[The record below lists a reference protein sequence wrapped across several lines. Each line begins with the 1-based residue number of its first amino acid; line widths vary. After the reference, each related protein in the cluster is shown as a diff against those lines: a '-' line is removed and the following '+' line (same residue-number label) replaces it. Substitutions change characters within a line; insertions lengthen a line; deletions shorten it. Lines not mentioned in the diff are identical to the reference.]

1 MTSRELP
8 KAYEP
13 KAVEERWYAYWLE
26 KKYFHADE
34 NAGGAPFSIVIP
46 PPNVTGSLHIGHA
59 LNSTLQDILVR
70 WMRMSGRNTLWVPG
84 TDHAG
89 IATQNVVERQLA
101 KHGVDRHMMGREAFV
116 KEVWKW
122 KQEYGNKIISQL
134 KRMGASCDWDR
145 ERFTMDEGLSR
156 AVREVFVSLYEEG
169 LIYRGERLIN
179 WCPRCHTALSDIEV
193 EHEDE
198 KGKLYHIAYPLSHDH
213 NIRLTVATTRP
224 ETMLGDTAVA
234 VHPLDPRYKDL
245 IGKTVDLPLTSRKIP
260 IIGDSILVDLEFG
273 TGAVKVTPAH
283 DFNDYEAGL
292 RQKPGLARIK
302 MLDDKAQILPD
313 IPDVLPAVLKQVVG
327 KPAKKA
333 RGVIVE
339 LLSEQGKLIKTDDH
353 THSIGKCY
361 RCKSVVE
368 PYLSPQ
374 WFVKTG
380 PLAEPAIKAVEDGS
394 VRIVPKGWENTYFEW
409 MRNIKDWCISRQIWW
424 GHQIPAWY
432 CLDCNKDEVL
442 EVPIGAVGAVGEG
455 GALPSSTQEV
465 KLVIGIDAKPIVQKE
480 RPQKCPQ
487 CGSSKIVQEPDVL
500 DTWFSSALWPF
511 STLGWPDKTKELS
524 VYYPTSVLITSFDI
538 IFFWVARMIMM
549 GLHFRKE
556 VPFRDVYIH
565 ALVRDAEGQK
575 MSKSK
580 GNVIDPLVMIDQ
592 YGTDA
597 FRFTLTA
604 FAAQGRDIKLAPE
617 RIEGYRNFAN
627 KIWNASRF
635 VMMNLEEDFTPNA
648 ELLTPDSSLADRW
661 ILSRLNSVS
670 TEAQSALAEYR
681 FNDVASA
688 LYHFIWHEYCD
699 WYLELSKPALYE
711 EKGSTQ
717 RKATQTML
725 AHVLETALRLLHPLM
740 PFITEEIWQTLPV
753 GVRNA
758 ECGMRNK
765 TPGTACESIMIS
777 PYPVADEKMIN
788 PGIERDMQMVM
799 DLIMA
804 IRNIRGEMNIA
815 PSMQISV
822 IVKVENKELGEHL
835 EKSAGYVKTL
845 GRLGELRIGVAEAK
859 PKAVATGVIKGAEVY
874 VPLEGILDLAQ
885 ERDRLQKEIAKV
897 AKDIEVFSKKLSNK
911 NFVDKAPKEV
921 VEKDTAKLEEF
932 KGKREKLEQSLKAL
946 G

>member
-1 MTSRELP
+1 MSAKELS

-13 KAVEERWYAYWLE
+13 KSVEERWYAFWLE

-34 NAGGAPFSIVIP
+34 NAGGTPFSIVIP

-101 KHGVDRHMMGREAFV
+101 KNDVDRHMMGRDAFV

-122 KQEYGNKIISQL
+122 KQEYGDRIISQL
-134 KRMGASCDWDR
+134 KRIGASCDWDR

-156 AVREVFVSLYEEG
+156 AVREVFVTLYEEG

-245 IGKTVDLPLTSRKIP
+245 IGKTVDLPLTNRKIP

-292 RQKPGLARIK
+292 RQKPELARIK
-302 MLDDKAQILPD
+302 MLDDKAQILSD
-313 IPDVLPAVLKQVVG
+313 IPDVLPAVLKQVAG

-333 RGVIVE
+333 RGILVE
-339 LLSEQGKLIKTDDH
+339 LLSEQGKLIKTDEH
-353 THSIGKCY
+353 AHSIGKCY

-432 CLDCNKDEVL
+432 CLECNRDEVL

-455 GALPSSTQEV
+455 GALPSSTEEV

-480 RPQKCPQ
+480 RPQKCSQ
-487 CGSSKIVQEPDVL
+487 CGSTKIVQEPDVL

-511 STLGWPDKTKELS
+511 STLGWPDTTKELS

-635 VMMNLEEDFTPNA
+635 VMMNLEEAFTPNS
-648 ELLTPDSSLADRW
+648 EPITPNSSLADRW

-670 TEAQSALAEYR
+670 KEVQSALADYR
-681 FNDVASA
+681 FNDVAST

-711 EKGSTQ
+711 EKGSAA
-717 RKATQTML
+717 RKATQTVL
-725 AHVLETALRLLHPLM
+725 AHVLETALRLLHPIM
-740 PFITEEIWQTLPV
+740 PFITEEIWQTLPETV
-753 GVRNA
+753 RSSECGVRSEKRHN
-758 ECGMRNK
+758 R
-765 TPGTACESIMIS
+765 CESIMIAA
-777 PYPVADEKMIN
+777 YPVADDKMIN
-788 PGIERDMQMVM
+788 AGIEQDMQMVM
-799 DLIMA
+799 DLILA

-835 EKSAGYVKTL
+835 EKSAGYAKTL
-845 GRLGELRIGVAEAK
+845 ARIRELRIGVAEAK
-859 PKAVATGVIKGAEVY
+859 PKNTATAVIKGAEVY
-874 VPLEGILDLAQ
+874 VPLEGIIDLTQ
-885 ERDRLQKEIAKV
+885 ERDRLMKEIAKIT
-897 AKDIEVFSKKLSNK
+897 KDIDVFSKKLSNK

-932 KGKREKLEQSLKAL
+932 KVKRQKLEQSLKVL

>member
-1 MTSRELP
+1 MSGKELP
-8 KAYEP
+8 KAYDP
-13 KAVEERWYAYWLE
+13 KSVEEKWYGFWTE
-26 KKYFHADE
+26 KKYFCADE
-34 NAGGAPFSIVIP
+34 HAEEKPFSIVIP
-46 PPNVTGSLHIGHA
+46 PPNVTGALHIGHA
-59 LNSTLQDILVR
+59 LNATLQDILMR

-101 KHGVDRHMMGREAFV
+101 KNDVDRHMMGRDVFV
-116 KEVWKW
+116 QEVWKW
-122 KQEYGNKIISQL
+122 KQEYGDRIINQL
-134 KRMGASCDWDR
+134 KCMGASCDWDR
-145 ERFTMDEGLSR
+145 ERFTMDPGLSK
-156 AVREVFVSLYEEG
+156 AVLEVFVTLYEEG

-245 IGKTVDLPLTSRKIP
+245 IGKMVDLPLTSRKIP

-283 DFNDYEAGL
+283 DFNDYEAGQ
-292 RQKPGLARIK
+292 RQKPELLRIK
-302 MLDDKAQILPD
+302 ILNEGAEIRGD
-313 IPDVLPAVLKQVVG
+313 IPDVQPDVLKLIAG
-327 KPAKKA
+327 KPVKKV
-333 RGVIVE
+333 RGMVVE
-339 LLSEQGKLIKTDDH
+339 LLQERGFMVKTDDH
-353 THSIGKCY
+353 AHSVGKCY

-380 PLAEPAIKAVEDGS
+380 PLAGPAIKVVEDGR
-394 VRIVPKGWENTYFEW
+394 VRFVPKGWENTYFEW

-432 CLDCNKDEVL
+432 CGKCDNSVQISK
-442 EVPIGAVGAVGEG
+442 IGVGAVGEG
-455 GALPSSTQEV
+455 GSMPAPTEEV
-465 KLVIGIDAKPIVQKE
+465 VTIGVDAVAIVQKE
-480 RPQKCPQ
+480 APTQCPR
-487 CGSSKIVQEPDVL
+487 CGSHELIRDPDVL

-511 STLGWPDKTKELS
+511 STLGWPDKTKE
-524 VYYPTSVLITSFDI
+524 VETYYPTSVLITSFDI

-549 GLHFRKE
+549 GMHFMKE

-635 VMMNLEEDFTPNA
+635 VFMNLDDDFSPNS
-648 ELLTPDSSLADRW
+648 ELLTPNSSLADRW
-661 ILSRLNSVS
+661 ILSRLNSV
-670 TEAQSALAEYR
+670 TKDVQAALVDYR
-681 FNDVASA
+681 FNDVASS

-699 WYLELSKPALYE
+699 WYLEFSKPVLYE
-711 EKGSTQ
+711 EKGSASRQ
-717 RKATQTML
+717 ATQTVL
-725 AHVLETALRLLHPLM
+725 AHVLETALRLLHPIM

-753 GVRNA
+753 GFRVQGSGSGVQKGKGIA
-758 ECGMRNK
+758 
-765 TPGTACESIMIS
+765 ESIMVAA
-777 PYPVADEKMIN
+777 YPIADEKLIN
-788 PGIERDMQMVM
+788 AEIERDMQMVM
-799 DLIMA
+799 DLILA

-822 IVKVENKELGEHL
+822 IVKVETKAFGEHL
-835 EKSAGYVKTL
+835 EKSAGYAKTL
-845 GRLGELRIGVAEAK
+845 ARIKDLRIGVSEAK
-859 PKAVATGVIKGAEVY
+859 PKSVATAVIAGAEVY
-874 VPLEGILDLAQ
+874 VPLEGILDLTQ
-885 ERDRLQKEIAKV
+885 EGDRLQKELAKIS
-897 AKDIEVFSKKLSNK
+897 KDIEVFSKKLSNK

-932 KGKREKLEQSLKAL
+932 KVKREKLEQSLKML

>member
-1 MTSRELP
+1 MSSRELP
-8 KAYEP
+8 KTYEP
-13 KAVEERWYAYWLE
+13 KSVEEKWYAFWLS
-26 KKYFHADE
+26 KNYFHADE
-34 NAGGAPFSIVIP
+34 NAGGPAFSIVIP

-101 KHGVDRHMMGREAFV
+101 KDHIDRHALGREKFIE
-116 KEVWKW
+116 KVWEW
-122 KQEYGNKIISQL
+122 KKEYGGRIINQL
-134 KRMGASCDWDR
+134 KRMGASCDWQR

-156 AVREVFVSLYEEG
+156 AVREVFVTLYEEG

-245 IGKTVDLPLTSRKIP
+245 IGKTVDLPLTKRKIP
-260 IIGDSILVDLEFG
+260 IVGDSILVDLEFG

-292 RQKPGLARIK
+292 RQKPELPRIK
-302 MLDDKAQILPD
+302 MLDDKAEILSD
-313 IPDVLPAVLKQVVG
+313 IPDVLPEVQKQIAG

-333 RGVIVE
+333 RGMVVE
-339 LLSEQGKLIKTDDH
+339 LLQARGLLVKTDDH
-353 THSIGKCY
+353 AHSIGKCY
-361 RCKSVVE
+361 RCRSVVE

-380 PLAEPAIKAVEDGS
+380 PLAGPAIKAVEDGS

-424 GHQIPAWY
+424 GHRIPAWY
-432 CLDCNKDEVL
+432 CDECGTITVSRIAAAACGKCGNKQ
-442 EVPIGAVGAVGEG
+442 IR
-455 GALPSSTQEV
+455 QET
-465 KLVIGIDAKPIVQKE
+465 
-480 RPQKCPQ
+480 
-487 CGSSKIVQEPDVL
+487 DVL

-511 STLGWPDKTKELS
+511 STLGWPDETKELS
-524 VYYPTSVLITSFDI
+524 IYYPTSVLITSFDI

-556 VPFRDVYIH
+556 VPFKDVYIH

-580 GNVIDPLVMIDQ
+580 GNVIDPIVMIDQ

-597 FRFTLTA
+597 FRFTLAA
-604 FAAQGRDIKLAPE
+604 FAAQGRDIKMSAE

-627 KIWNASRF
+627 KTWNASRF
-635 VMMNLEEDFTPNA
+635 VMMNLEENFAPNA
-648 ELLTPDSSLADRW
+648 DLVTDVTSLADKW
-661 ILSRLNSVS
+661 ILSRLNSVNK
-670 TEAQSALAEYR
+670 EVQAALTEYR
-681 FNDVASA
+681 FNDAASV

-699 WYLELSKPALYE
+699 WYLELSKPALNE
-711 EKGSTQ
+711 EKGSAS
-717 RKATQTML
+717 RKAAQTVL
-725 AHVLETALRLLHPLM
+725 AHVLETALRLLHPIM
-740 PFITEEIWQTLPV
+740 PFITEEIWQNLPE
-753 GVRNA
+753 GVRSQ
-758 ECGMRNK
+758 ESGVRS
-765 TPGTACESIMIS
+765 ESIMVAS
-777 PYPVADEKMIN
+777 YPMTDETLIN
-788 PGIERDMQMVM
+788 PAIERDMQLVM
-799 DLIMA
+799 DLILA

-815 PSMQISV
+815 PSMQIKA
-822 IVKVENKELGEHL
+822 IAKVETKEIGEHL
-835 EKSAGYVKTL
+835 EKTSSYVRTL
-845 GRLGELRIGVAEAK
+845 ARLGELRIGVAETK
-859 PKAVATGVIKGAEVY
+859 PRAAATAVIKGAEVY
-874 VPLEGILDLAQ
+874 VPLEGILDLTQ
-885 ERDRLQKEIAKV
+885 ERDRLQKEIAKIS
-897 AKDIEVFSKKLSNK
+897 KDIDVFSRKLSNK
-911 NFVDKAPKEV
+911 DFVDKAPKAV
-921 VEKDTAKLEEF
+921 VEKDTAKLEDF
-932 KGKREKLEQSLKAL
+932 KAKREKLEQSLKML

>member
-1 MTSRELP
+1 MSTRELP

-13 KAVEERWYAYWLE
+13 KSVEERWYAFWLE

-34 NAGGAPFSIVIP
+34 NDQGESFSIVIP

-101 KHGVDRHMMGREAFV
+101 KEQVDRHALGREGFV
-116 KEVWKW
+116 EKVWEW
-122 KQEYGNKIISQL
+122 KKEYGGRIINQL
-134 KRMGASCDWDR
+134 KRMGASCDWER

-156 AVREVFVSLYEEG
+156 AVREVFVTLYEEG

-198 KGKLYHIAYPLSHDH
+198 KGKLYHLAYPLSHDST
-213 NIRLTVATTRP
+213 IRLTVATTRP

-245 IGKTVDLPLTSRKIP
+245 IGKTVDLPLTNRKIP

-283 DFNDYEAGL
+283 DFNDYDAGQ
-292 RQKPGLARIK
+292 RQKPELARIK
-302 MLDDKAQILPD
+302 MLDDKAQILSD
-313 IPDVLPAVLKQVVG
+313 IPDVLPDVQKLVSG

-333 RGVIVE
+333 RGIVVE
-339 LLSEQGKLIKTDDH
+339 LLSEQGKLVKTDDH
-353 THSIGKCY
+353 AHSIGKCY
-361 RCKSVVE
+361 RCRSVVE

-374 WFVKTG
+374 WFVRTG
-380 PLAEPAIKAVEDGS
+380 PLAEPAIKVVEDGR
-394 VRIVPKGWENTYFEW
+394 VQFYPKGWENTYFEW

-424 GHQIPAWY
+424 GHRIPAWF
-432 CLDCNKDEVL
+432 CDDCGHISVSRTDLASCGKCT
-442 EVPIGAVGAVGEG
+442 
-455 GALPSSTQEV
+455 STNIRQET
-465 KLVIGIDAKPIVQKE
+465 
-480 RPQKCPQ
+480 
-487 CGSSKIVQEPDVL
+487 DVL

-511 STLGWPDKTKELS
+511 STLGWPDQTKELS
-524 VYYPTSVLITSFDI
+524 TYYPTSVLITSFDI

-549 GLHFRKE
+549 GLHFKRE
-556 VPFRDVYIH
+556 VPFRHVYIH

-580 GNVIDPLVMIDQ
+580 GNVIDPLVMIEQ

-635 VMMNLEEDFTPNA
+635 VMMNLEEGFAPNS
-648 ELLTPDSSLADRW
+648 ELLTPDASLADRW
-661 ILSRLNSVS
+661 ILSRLNSVVKDVD
-670 TEAQSALAEYR
+670 AALADYR
-681 FNDVASA
+681 FNDVAST

-699 WYLELSKPALYE
+699 WYLELSKPALM
-711 EKGSTQ
+711 GDLGAAP
-717 RKATQTML
+717 RKADPDGSGPRARNSAPAAASDHAVYHGRDL
-725 AHVLETALRLLHPLM
+725 AEPSGG
-740 PFITEEIWQTLPV
+740 I
-753 GVRNA
+753 A
-758 ECGMRNK
+758 ECGFR
-765 TPGTACESIMIS
+765 
-777 PYPVADEKMIN
+777 
-788 PGIERDMQMVM
+788 
-799 DLIMA
+799 
-804 IRNIRGEMNIA
+804 IA
-815 PSMQISV
+815 
-822 IVKVENKELGEHL
+822 E
-835 EKSAGYVKTL
+835 
-845 GRLGELRIGVAEAK
+845 
-859 PKAVATGVIKGAEVY
+859 
-874 VPLEGILDLAQ
+874 
-885 ERDRLQKEIAKV
+885 
-897 AKDIEVFSKKLSNK
+897 
-911 NFVDKAPKEV
+911 
-921 VEKDTAKLEEF
+921 
-932 KGKREKLEQSLKAL
+932 
-946 G
+946 

>member
-1 MTSRELP
+1 MSGKELP
-8 KAYEP
+8 KAYDP
-13 KAVEERWYAYWLE
+13 RSVEEKWYGFWME
-26 KKYFHADE
+26 KKYFHADA
-34 NAGGAPFSIVIP
+34 NARSASFSIVIP
-46 PPNVTGSLHIGHA
+46 PPNVTGSLHVGHA
-59 LNSTLQDILVR
+59 LNATLQDILVR

-89 IATQNVVERQLA
+89 IATQNVVERHLA
-101 KHGVDRHMMGREAFV
+101 KEHIDRHQLGRELFV
-116 KEVWKW
+116 EKVWEW
-122 KQEYGNKIISQL
+122 KQEYGGRIINQL

-145 ERFTMDEGLSR
+145 ERFTMDPGLSK
-156 AVREVFVSLYEEG
+156 AVIEVFVTLHEEG

-198 KGKLYHIAYPLSHDH
+198 KGKLYHIAYPLTHDH
-213 NIRLTVATTRP
+213 AIRLTVATTRP

-245 IGKTVDLPLTSRKIP
+245 IGRTVDLPLTGRKIP

-283 DFNDYEAGL
+283 DFNDYEAGQ
-292 RQKPGLARIK
+292 RQKPELPRIK
-302 MLDDKAQILPD
+302 ILNERAEMRGD
-313 IPDVLPAVLKQVVG
+313 IPDVQTDVLKLIAG

-333 RGVIVE
+333 RGKVVE
-339 LLSEQGKLIKTDDH
+339 LLQERGLMVKTDDH
-353 THSIGKCY
+353 AHSVGKCY
-361 RCKSVVE
+361 RCKSIVE

-380 PLAEPAIKAVEDGS
+380 PLAQPAIKVVEDGQ
-394 VRIVPKGWENTYFEW
+394 VQFVPKGWENTYFEW

-432 CLDCNKDEVL
+432 CRKCDAAVHISK
-442 EVPIGAVGAVGEG
+442 IGAGAAGED
-455 GALPSSTQEV
+455 AHMTATPEEV
-465 KLVIGIDAKPIVQKE
+465 VTIGVDAAAIVRKE
-480 RPQKCPQ
+480 APQKCPR
-487 CGSSKIVQEPDVL
+487 CGSHELLRDPDVL

-511 STLGWPDKTKELS
+511 STLGWPDKTKE
-524 VYYPTSVLITSFDI
+524 VETYYPTSVLITSFDI

-549 GLHFRKE
+549 GLHFKRE
-556 VPFRDVYIH
+556 VPFRQVYIH

-635 VMMNLEEDFTPNA
+635 VFMNLEEGFTPHPS
-648 ELLTPDSSLADRW
+648 LVTSTSSLADRW
-661 ILSRLNSVS
+661 VLSRVNTIAKEVQ
-670 TEAQSALAEYR
+670 AALVDYR
-681 FNDVASA
+681 FNDVASS

-699 WYLELSKPALYE
+699 WYLELSKPALFE
-711 EKGSTQ
+711 EKGSVSRQ
-717 RKATQTML
+717 ATQTVL
-725 AHVLETALRLLHPLM
+725 VHVLETALRLLHPIM
-740 PFITEEIWQTLPV
+740 PFITEEIWQALPDMIRSQ
-753 GVRNA
+753 G
-758 ECGMRNK
+758 
-765 TPGTACESIMIS
+765 PGAGGQENGGKAESITVS
-777 PYPVADEKMIN
+777 PYPAADEKLIN
-788 PGIERDMQMVM
+788 AEVERDMQMIM

-815 PSMQISV
+815 PSMQITV
-822 IVKVENKELGEHL
+822 IVRVESKELGEHL
-835 EKSAGYVKTL
+835 EKSAGYAKTL
-845 GRLGELRIGVAEAK
+845 ARIKELRIGVSEAK
-859 PKAVATGVIKGAEVY
+859 PASVATAVIAGAEVY
-874 VPLEGILDLAQ
+874 VPLEGLLDLSQ
-885 ERDRLQKEIAKV
+885 ERDRLQKEIAKIS
-897 AKDIEVFSKKLSNK
+897 KDIEVFSKKLSNK

-932 KGKREKLEQSLKAL
+932 RVKRDKLEQSLRML

>member
-1 MTSRELP
+1 MSGKELP
-8 KAYEP
+8 KAYDP
-13 KAVEERWYAYWLE
+13 KSVEEKWYAFWTE

-34 NAGGAPFSIVIP
+34 NARSVPFSIVIP

-59 LNSTLQDILVR
+59 LNATLQDILVR

-101 KHGVDRHMMGREAFV
+101 KEHIDRHQLGREQFV
-116 KEVWKW
+116 SKVWDW
-122 KQEYGNKIISQL
+122 KREYGGRIINQL

-145 ERFTMDEGLSR
+145 ERFTMDPGLSK
-156 AVREVFVSLYEEG
+156 AVIEVFVTLHDEG

-245 IGKTVDLPLTSRKIP
+245 IGKTIDLPLTGRKIP

-283 DFNDYEAGL
+283 DFNDYEAGQ
-292 RQKPGLARIK
+292 RQKPELPRIK
-302 MLDDKAQILPD
+302 ILNDRAEIRGD
-313 IPDVLPAVLKQVVG
+313 IPSVLPDVLKLIAG

-333 RGVIVE
+333 RGMVVE
-339 LLSEQGKLIKTDDH
+339 LLQERGFMVKTDDH
-353 THSIGKCY
+353 AHSVGKCY
-361 RCKSVVE
+361 RCKSIVE

-380 PLAEPAIKAVEDGS
+380 PLAGPAIKAVEDGT
-394 VRIVPKGWENTYFEW
+394 VQFVPKGWENTYFEW

-432 CLDCNKDEVL
+432 CRKCDKSVL
-442 EVPIGAVGAVGEG
+442 ISKIGAGAVDDG
-455 GALPSSTQEV
+455 GSMPIPTEEV
-465 KLVIGIDAKPIVQKE
+465 VTISVDAAAIVQREAPK
-480 RPQKCPQ
+480 QCPR
-487 CGSSKIVQEPDVL
+487 CGSHDLIRDPDVL

-511 STLGWPDKTKELS
+511 STLGWPDKTKE
-524 VYYPTSVLITSFDI
+524 VETYYPTSVLVTSFDI

-549 GLHFRKE
+549 GLHFKRE
-556 VPFRDVYIH
+556 VPFRQVYIH

-635 VMMNLEEDFTPNA
+635 VFMNLEEDFTPNA
-648 ELLTPDSSLADRW
+648 GLVTPNTSLADRW
-661 ILSRLNSVS
+661 ILSRLNAAAKDVQ
-670 TEAQSALAEYR
+670 AALIDFRY
-681 FNDVASA
+681 NDIASS
-688 LYHFIWHEYCD
+688 LYYFIWHEYCD
-699 WYLELSKPALYE
+699 WYLELSKPVLYE
-711 EKGSTQ
+711 EKGSASRQ
-717 RKATQTML
+717 ATLTVL
-725 AHVLETALRLLHPLM
+725 AHVLETALRLLHPIM
-740 PFITEEIWQTLPV
+740 PFITEEIWQTLPEAV
-753 GVRNA
+753 RSSEFGVQSKNQK
-758 ECGMRNK
+758 NK
-765 TPGTACESIMIS
+765 IESIMVAD
-777 PYPVADEKMIN
+777 YPVADEKLIN
-788 PGIERDMQMVM
+788 AEIERDMQMVM
-799 DLIMA
+799 ELILA

-822 IVKVENKELGEHL
+822 IVKVETGELGEHL
-835 EKSAGYVKTL
+835 EKSAGYAKTL
-845 GRLGELRIGVAEAK
+845 ARIKELRIGVSEAK
-859 PKAVATGVIKGAEVY
+859 PGSVATAVIAGAEVY
-874 VPLEGILDLAQ
+874 VPLEGILDLTQ
-885 ERDRLQKEIAKV
+885 ERDRLQKEIAKFS
-897 AKDIEVFSKKLSNK
+897 KDIEVFAKKLSNR

-932 KGKREKLEQSLKAL
+932 RVKREKLEQSLKML

>member
-1 MTSRELP
+1 MSTRELP
-8 KAYEP
+8 KAYDP
-13 KAVEERWYAYWLE
+13 KSVEEKWYAFWLE
-26 KKYFHADE
+26 KGYFHADE
-34 NAGGAPFSIVIP
+34 NSRSAPFSIVIP

-59 LNSTLQDILVR
+59 LNSTMQDILVR

-101 KHGVDRHMMGREAFV
+101 KENIDRHKLGREKFIE
-116 KEVWKW
+116 KVWEWRK
-122 KQEYGNKIISQL
+122 EYGGRIISQL
-134 KRMGASCDWDR
+134 KRMGASCDWRR

-156 AVREVFVSLYEEG
+156 AVREVFVTLYDEK

-198 KGKLYHIAYPLSHDH
+198 KGKLYHLAYPLSHDH

-245 IGKTVDLPLTSRKIP
+245 IGKTVDLPLTNRKIP

-283 DFNDYEAGL
+283 DFNDYEAGQ
-292 RQKPGLARIK
+292 RQKPELPRIK
-302 MLDDKAQILPD
+302 MLDDKAEVLAE
-313 IPDVLPAVLKQVVG
+313 IPDVLPEVLKQVAG

-333 RGVIVE
+333 RGMVVE
-339 LLSEQGKLIKTDDH
+339 LLSERGLLIKTEDH
-353 THSIGKCY
+353 AHSIGKCY

-380 PLAEPAIKAVEDGS
+380 PLAEPAIKAVENGT
-394 VRIVPKGWENTYFEW
+394 IQFFPKGWENTYFDW

-424 GHQIPAWY
+424 GHRIPAWY
-432 CLDCNKDEVL
+432 CDDC
-442 EVPIGAVGAVGEG
+442 GEISVSRTDMQACG
-455 GALPSSTQEV
+455 KCKSRNIRQET
-465 KLVIGIDAKPIVQKE
+465 
-480 RPQKCPQ
+480 
-487 CGSSKIVQEPDVL
+487 DVL

-511 STLGWPDKTKELS
+511 STLGWPDKTKELQA
-524 VYYPTSVLITSFDI
+524 YYPTSVLITSFDI

-549 GLHFRKE
+549 GLYFMKD
-556 VPFRDVYIH
+556 VPFRHVYIH

-592 YGTDA
+592 FGTDA
-597 FRFTLTA
+597 FRFTLAA
-604 FAAQGRDIKLAPE
+604 FAAQGRDIKMSTE

-635 VMMNLEEDFTPNA
+635 VMMNLEEGF
-648 ELLTPDSSLADRW
+648 TPDSSLLTSHSSLSDRW
-661 ILSRLNSVS
+661 ILSRLNSVIK
-670 TEAQSALAEYR
+670 EVQAALTEYR
-681 FNDVASA
+681 FNDVASV
-688 LYHFIWHEYCD
+688 LYQFIWHEYCD
-699 WYLELSKPALYE
+699 WYLELSKPALGQD
-711 EKGSTQ
+711 KGSAT
-717 RKATQTML
+717 RRATQTVL
-725 AHVLETALRLLHPLM
+725 AHALETTLRLLHPIM
-740 PFITEEIWQTLPV
+740 PFITEEIWQLIPE
-753 GVRNA
+753 GVRSQASGEKAESIIVAQYPMTDEQLINA
-758 ECGMRNK
+758 E
-765 TPGTACESIMIS
+765 
-777 PYPVADEKMIN
+777 
-788 PGIERDMQMVM
+788 IEQDMQMVM
-799 DLIMA
+799 DTILA

-815 PSMQISV
+815 PSMQIHA
-822 IVKVENKELGEHL
+822 IVKVESSEMGGHL
-835 EKSAGYVKTL
+835 EKNAGYVKTL
-845 GRLGELRIGVAEAK
+845 ARVKELRIGASESK
-859 PKAVATGVIKGAEVY
+859 PKAAATGVIKGAEIY
-874 VPLEGILDLAQ
+874 VPLEGIIDLTQ
-885 ERDRLQKEIAKV
+885 ERDRLQKEIAKIS
-897 AKDIEVFSKKLSNK
+897 KDIDTFSKKLSNK

-932 KGKREKLEQSLKAL
+932 KAKRDKLEQSLKML

>member
-1 MTSRELP
+1 MTTKELP
-8 KAYEP
+8 KAYDP
-13 KAVEERWYAYWLE
+13 GSVEEKWYAFWLQ
-26 KKYFHADE
+26 KGYFHADE
-34 NAGGAPFSIVIP
+34 TAGGKAFSIVIP

-59 LNSTLQDILVR
+59 LNSTMQDILVR

-101 KHGVDRHMMGREAFV
+101 KEQVDRHALGREQFV
-116 KEVWKW
+116 EKVWEW
-122 KQEYGNKIISQL
+122 KKEYGGRIINQL

-156 AVREVFVSLYEEG
+156 AVREVFVTLYDEG

-198 KGKLYHIAYPLSHDH
+198 KGKLYHLSYPLSHDH

-245 IGKTVDLPLTSRKIP
+245 IGKTIDLPLTTRRIP

-292 RQKPGLARIK
+292 RHVPNLERIK
-302 MLDDKAQILPD
+302 MLDDKAEILPD
-313 IPDVLPAVLKQVVG
+313 IPDVLPEVLKQVAG
-327 KPAKKA
+327 KPARKA
-333 RGVIVE
+333 RGMVVE
-339 LLSEQGKLIKTDDH
+339 LLKERGNLVKTDDH
-353 THSIGKCY
+353 AHSIGKCY

-374 WFVKTG
+374 WFVKTA
-380 PLAEPAIKAVEDGS
+380 PLAEPAIAVVEQKK
-394 VRIVPKGWENTYFEW
+394 VEFVPKGWENTYFDW

-424 GHQIPAWY
+424 GHRIPAWY
-432 CLDCNKDEVL
+432 CDAC
-442 EVPIGAVGAVGEG
+442 GAITVSRTDA
-455 GALPSSTQEV
+455 AACSS
-465 KLVIGIDAKPIVQKE
+465 
-480 RPQKCPQ
+480 
-487 CGSSKIVQEPDVL
+487 CGSKNIRQETDVL

-549 GLHFRKE
+549 GLHFMKE
-556 VPFRDVYIH
+556 VPFRHVYIH

-597 FRFTLTA
+597 FRFTLAA
-604 FAAQGRDIKLAPE
+604 FAAQGRDIKMSTE

-635 VMMNLEEDFTPNA
+635 VMMNIEDSFTPNT
-648 ELLTPDSSLADRW
+648 ELLTANSSLSDRW
-661 ILSRLNSVS
+661 ILSRLNTVS
-670 TEAQSALAEYR
+670 KEIEGALAEYR
-681 FNDVASA
+681 FNDVASS
-688 LYHFIWHEYCD
+688 LYQFIWHEYCD
-699 WYLELSKPALYE
+699 WYLELSKPALNE
-711 EKGSTQ
+711 EKDSLK
-717 RKATQTML
+717 RKATQTVL
-725 AHVLETALRLLHPLM
+725 VHVLETTLRLLHPVM
-740 PFITEEIWQTLPV
+740 PFITEEIWQTLPEA
-753 GVRNA
+753 VRSA
-758 ECGMRNK
+758 ECGKRNEK
-765 TPGTACESIMIS
+765 QKLACESIMVS
-777 PYPVADEKMIN
+777 AYPAADDKLIDA
-788 PGIERDMQMVM
+788 GVERDMQLVM

-815 PSMQISV
+815 PSMKITA
-822 IVKVENKELGEHL
+822 IVKVETGEAEEHL
-835 EKSAGYVKTL
+835 EKSSTYVITL
-845 GRLGELRIGVAEAK
+845 ARLERLQVGVNEVK
-859 PKAVATGVIKGAEVY
+859 PKGAATGVVKGAEVY
-874 VPLEGILDLAQ
+874 VPLEGIIDLNQ
-885 ERDRLQKEIAKV
+885 ERDRLSKEIAKV

-911 NFVDKAPKEV
+911 NFVDKAPREV

-932 KGKREKLEQSLKAL
+932 KVKREKLEQSLKML

>member
-1 MTSRELP
+1 MLSRELP
-8 KAYEP
+8 KAYDP
-13 KAVEERWYAYWLE
+13 KSVEEKWYDFWRE
-26 KKYFHADE
+26 NNYFHADE
-34 NAGGAPFSIVIP
+34 NADGAPFSIVIP

-59 LNSTLQDILVR
+59 LNATLQDILVR
-70 WMRMSGRNTLWVPG
+70 WMRMSGGNVLWVPG

-89 IATQNVVERQLA
+89 IATQNVVERQLT
-101 KHGVDRHMMGREAFV
+101 KEHIDRHQLGREKFV
-116 KEVWKW
+116 EKVWEW
-122 KQEYGNKIISQL
+122 KKEYGNRIIGQL
-134 KRMGASCDWDR
+134 KRLGASCDWER
-145 ERFTMDEGLSR
+145 ERFTMDEGLSK
-156 AVREVFVSLYEEG
+156 AVREVFVTLYEEG

-213 NIRLTVATTRP
+213 TIRLTVATTRP

-245 IGKTVDLPLTSRKIP
+245 IGKFVDLPLTNRKIP

-292 RQKPGLARIK
+292 RQKPELPRVKI
-302 MLDDKAQILPD
+302 LNDKAEILPE
-313 IPDVLPAVLKQVVG
+313 IPEVLPDVLKHVAG
-327 KPAKKA
+327 RPAKKA
-333 RGVIVE
+333 RGMVVE
-339 LLSEQGKLIKTDDH
+339 LLSEQGLLIKTDDH
-353 THSIGKCY
+353 AHSIGKCY
-361 RCKSVVE
+361 RCRSVVE

-374 WFVKTG
+374 WFVRTG
-380 PLAEPAIKAVEDGS
+380 PLAGPAIAAVEDGN
-394 VRIVPKGWENTYFEW
+394 VRFVPKGWENTYFEW

-424 GHQIPAWY
+424 GHRIPAWF
-432 CLDCNKDEVL
+432 CDDCGTISV
-442 EVPIGAVGAVGEG
+442 
-455 GALPSSTQEV
+455 SRT
-465 KLVIGIDAKPIVQKE
+465 DATVCSK
-480 RPQKCPQ
+480 
-487 CGSSKIVQEPDVL
+487 CGSRNIRQETDVL

-511 STLGWPDKTKELS
+511 STLGWPDRTKEVA

-549 GLHFRKE
+549 GMHFMKE
-556 VPFRDVYIH
+556 APFRDVYIH

-635 VMMNLEEDFTPNA
+635 VFMNLDDDFSPNA
-648 ELLTPDSSLADRW
+648 ELQAPNASLADRW
-661 ILSRLNSVS
+661 ILSRLNSAANNV
-670 TEAQSALAEYR
+670 QSALADYR
-681 FNDVASA
+681 FNDVAA
-688 LYHFIWHEYCD
+688 TLYHFIWHEYCD

-711 EKGSTQ
+711 DKGSASRQ
-717 RKATQTML
+717 ATLTVL
-725 AHVLETALRLLHPLM
+725 AHVLETALRLLHPIM
-740 PFITEEIWQTLPV
+740 PFITEELWQALPETI
-753 GVRNA
+753 RSQDR
-758 ECGMRNK
+758 RNK
-765 TPGTACESIMIS
+765 AKSIMVS
-777 PYPVADEKMIN
+777 AYPIADERMIDA
-788 PGIERDMQMVM
+788 GIERDMQMVM
-799 DLIMA
+799 DLILA

-815 PSMQISV
+815 PSLQINV
-822 IVKVENKELGEHL
+822 IVKVETTELGDHL
-835 EKSAGYVKTL
+835 EKSAGYAKTL
-845 GRLGELRIGVAEAK
+845 ARIKELRIGVSEAK
-859 PKAVATGVIKGAEVY
+859 PRSVATAVIAGAEVY
-874 VPLEGILDLAQ
+874 VPLEGVLDLTQ
-885 ERDRLQKEIAKV
+885 ERDRLQKEIAKIS
-897 AKDIEVFSKKLSNK
+897 KDIEVFSAKLSNK
-911 NFVDKAPKEV
+911 NFVDKAPREV

-932 KGKREKLEQSLKAL
+932 KVKRNKLEQSLTIL

>member
-1 MTSRELP
+1 MSGKELP
-8 KAYEP
+8 KAYDP
-13 KAVEERWYAYWLE
+13 KSVEEKWYGFWME

-34 NAGGAPFSIVIP
+34 NARNKPFSIVIP

-89 IATQNVVERQLA
+89 IATQNVVERHLV
-101 KHGVDRHMMGREAFV
+101 KEHIDRHALGREQFIE
-116 KEVWKW
+116 KVWEW
-122 KQEYGNKIISQL
+122 KKEYGNRIIGQL
-134 KRMGASCDWDR
+134 KRLGASCDWDR
-145 ERFTMDEGLSR
+145 ERFTMDEGLSK
-156 AVREVFVSLYEEG
+156 AVREVFVTLYEEG

-234 VHPLDPRYKDL
+234 VHPLDPRYKEL
-245 IGKTVDLPLTSRKIP
+245 IGKTVDLPLTNRKIP

-292 RQKPGLARIK
+292 RQKPELPRIK
-302 MLDDKAQILPD
+302 MLNEKAEILSD
-313 IPDVLPAVLKQVVG
+313 IPDVLPDVLKHIAG
-327 KPAKKA
+327 RPAKKA
-333 RGVIVE
+333 RGMVVE
-339 LLSEQGKLIKTDDH
+339 LLSEQGLLIKTEDH
-353 THSIGKCY
+353 AHSIGKCY

-368 PYLSPQ
+368 PFLSPQ

-380 PLAEPAIKAVEDGS
+380 PLAGPAIKVVEDGS
-394 VRIVPKGWENTYFEW
+394 VRFVPKGWENTYFEW

-424 GHQIPAWY
+424 GHRIPAWF
-432 CLDCNKDEVL
+432 CDDC
-442 EVPIGAVGAVGEG
+442 GAITVSRTDAT
-455 GALPSSTQEV
+455 ACTACKSTHIRQET
-465 KLVIGIDAKPIVQKE
+465 
-480 RPQKCPQ
+480 
-487 CGSSKIVQEPDVL
+487 DVL

-511 STLGWPDKTKELS
+511 STLGWPDKTRE
-524 VYYPTSVLITSFDI
+524 VAVFYPTSVLITSFDI

-549 GLHFRKE
+549 GMHFMKE

-635 VMMNLEEDFTPNA
+635 VFMNLEEEFNPNSDLVTPN
-648 ELLTPDSSLADRW
+648 SSLADRW
-661 ILSRLNSVS
+661 ILSRLNSV
-670 TEAQSALAEYR
+670 TKDVQAALVDYR
-681 FNDVASA
+681 YNDIASS

-699 WYLELSKPALYE
+699 WYLEFSKPVLYE
-711 EKGSTQ
+711 EKGSASRQ
-717 RKATQTML
+717 AAQTVL
-725 AHVLETALRLLHPLM
+725 AHVLETALRLLHPIM
-740 PFITEEIWQTLPV
+740 PFITEEIWQALPE
-753 GVRNA
+753 GVRSQKS
-758 ECGMRNK
+758 EVRK
-765 TPGTACESIMIS
+765 ESIMMAS
-777 PYPVADEKMIN
+777 YPVADEKLIN
-788 PGIERDMQMVM
+788 AGIERDMQMVM
-799 DLIMA
+799 DLILA

-822 IVKVENKELGEHL
+822 IVKVETRELGEHL
-835 EKSAGYVKTL
+835 EKGAGYAKSL
-845 GRLGELRIGVAEAK
+845 ARIKELRVGVSEAK
-859 PKAVATGVIKGAEVY
+859 PKSVATAVIAGAEIY
-874 VPLEGILDLAQ
+874 VPLEGLLDLTQ
-885 ERDRLQKEIAKV
+885 ERDRLQKEIAKISV
-897 AKDIEVFSKKLSNK
+897 DIEVFSKKLSNK

-932 KGKREKLEQSLKAL
+932 RVKREKLEQSLRML

>member
-1 MTSRELP
+1 MSTKELP

-13 KAVEERWYAYWLE
+13 KSVEERWYAYWLE

-34 NAGGAPFSIVIP
+34 NDPSESFSIVIP

-101 KHGVDRHMMGREAFV
+101 KEHVDRHALGRAGFIE
-116 KEVWKW
+116 KVWEW
-122 KQEYGNKIISQL
+122 KKEYGGRIINQL
-134 KRMGASCDWDR
+134 KRMGASCDWER

-156 AVREVFVSLYEEG
+156 AVREVFVTLYEEG

-198 KGKLYHIAYPLSHDH
+198 KGKLYHLAYPLSHDP

-234 VHPLDPRYKDL
+234 VHSLDPRYKDL
-245 IGKTVDLPLTSRKIP
+245 IGKTVDLPLTNRKIP
-260 IIGDSILVDLEFG
+260 IIGDAILVDLEFG

-283 DFNDYEAGL
+283 DFNDYEAGQ
-292 RQKPGLARIK
+292 RQKPELARIK
-302 MLDDKAQILPD
+302 MLDDKAQILSD
-313 IPDVLPAVLKQVVG
+313 IPDVLPEVLKLVAG

-333 RGVIVE
+333 RGVVVE

-353 THSIGKCY
+353 AHSIGKCY
-361 RCKSVVE
+361 RCRSVVE

-374 WFVKTG
+374 WFVRTG
-380 PLAEPAIKAVEDGS
+380 PLAEPAIKVVEDGR
-394 VRIVPKGWENTYFEW
+394 VQFYPKGWENTYFEW

-424 GHQIPAWY
+424 GHRIPAWF
-432 CLDCNKDEVL
+432 CDDCGHISVSRTDLASCGKCK
-442 EVPIGAVGAVGEG
+442 
-455 GALPSSTQEV
+455 STNIRQET
-465 KLVIGIDAKPIVQKE
+465 
-480 RPQKCPQ
+480 
-487 CGSSKIVQEPDVL
+487 DVL

-511 STLGWPDKTKELS
+511 STLGWPDQTKEQS
-524 VYYPTSVLITSFDI
+524 AYYPTSVLITSFDI

-549 GLHFRKE
+549 GLHFKRE
-556 VPFRDVYIH
+556 VPFRHVYIH

-580 GNVIDPLVMIDQ
+580 GNVIDPLVMIEQ

-635 VMMNLEEDFTPNA
+635 VMMNLEEGFTPNS
-648 ELLTPDSSLADRW
+648 ELLTPDASLADRW
-661 ILSRLNSVS
+661 IVSRLNAVVKDV
-670 TEAQSALAEYR
+670 EAALADYR
-681 FNDVASA
+681 FNDIASA
-688 LYHFIWHEYCD
+688 LYHFTWHEYCD
-699 WYLELSKPALYE
+699 WYLELSKPALM
-711 EKGSTQ
+711 GDLGAAPRRSTQ
-717 RKATQTML
+717 TVL
-725 AHVLETALRLLHPLM
+725 AHVLETTLRLLHPIM
-740 PFITEEIWQTLPV
+740 PFITEEIWQNLPENV
-753 GVRNA
+753 RVQGPGSGVQEGN
-758 ECGMRNK
+758 
-765 TPGTACESIMIS
+765 GTIESIMVA
-777 PYPVADEKMIN
+777 PFPVADDKRIN
-788 PGIERDMQMVM
+788 AGIEQDMQMVM
-799 DLIMA
+799 DLILA

-815 PSMQISV
+815 PSMQITV

-835 EKSAGYVKTL
+835 EKSAGYAKTL
-845 GRLGELRIGVAEAK
+845 ARIKELHIGVAEDK
-859 PKAVATGVIKGAEVY
+859 PKNVATAVIKGAEVY
-874 VPLEGILDLAQ
+874 VPLEGILDLTQ
-885 ERDRLQKEIAKV
+885 ERDRLQKEIAKIS
-897 AKDIEVFSKKLSNK
+897 KDIEVFSKKLSNK
-911 NFVDKAPKEV
+911 NFVDKAPKDV

-932 KGKREKLEQSLKAL
+932 KVKRGKLEESLKML

>member
-1 MTSRELP
+1 MSTKELP

-13 KAVEERWYAYWLE
+13 KSVEERWYAFWLE

-34 NAGGAPFSIVIP
+34 NDQSESFSIVIP

-101 KHGVDRHMMGREAFV
+101 KEHVDRHALGREGFIE
-116 KEVWKW
+116 KVWEW
-122 KQEYGNKIISQL
+122 KKEYGGRIINQL
-134 KRMGASCDWDR
+134 KRMGASCDWER

-156 AVREVFVSLYEEG
+156 AVREVFVTLYEEG

-198 KGKLYHIAYPLSHDH
+198 KGKLYHLAYPLSHDP

-245 IGKTVDLPLTSRKIP
+245 IGKTVDLPLTNRKIP
-260 IIGDSILVDLEFG
+260 IIGDAILVDLEFG

-283 DFNDYEAGL
+283 DFNDYEAGQ
-292 RQKPGLARIK
+292 RQKPELARIK
-302 MLDDKAQILPD
+302 MLDDKAQILFD
-313 IPDVLPAVLKQVVG
+313 IPDVLPEVQKLVSG

-333 RGVIVE
+333 RGIVVE
-339 LLSEQGKLIKTDDH
+339 LLSEQGKLVKTDDH
-353 THSIGKCY
+353 AHSIGKCY
-361 RCKSVVE
+361 RCRSVVE

-374 WFVKTG
+374 WFVKTA
-380 PLAEPAIKAVEDGS
+380 PLAEPAIKVVEDGR
-394 VRIVPKGWENTYFEW
+394 VQFYPKGWENTYFEW

-424 GHQIPAWY
+424 GHRIPAWF
-432 CLDCNKDEVL
+432 CDDCGHISVSRTDVASCGKCK
-442 EVPIGAVGAVGEG
+442 
-455 GALPSSTQEV
+455 STNIRQET
-465 KLVIGIDAKPIVQKE
+465 
-480 RPQKCPQ
+480 
-487 CGSSKIVQEPDVL
+487 DVL

-511 STLGWPDKTKELS
+511 STLGWPDQTKEQS
-524 VYYPTSVLITSFDI
+524 AYYPTSVLITSFDI

-549 GLHFRKE
+549 GLHFKRE
-556 VPFRDVYIH
+556 VPFRHVYIH

-580 GNVIDPLVMIDQ
+580 GNVIDPLVMIEQ

-635 VMMNLEEDFTPNA
+635 VMMNLEEGFTPNS

-661 ILSRLNSVS
+661 IISRLNAVVKDV
-670 TEAQSALAEYR
+670 EAALADYR

-688 LYHFIWHEYCD
+688 LYHFTWHEYCD
-699 WYLELSKPALYE
+699 WYLELSKPALM
-711 EKGSTQ
+711 GDLGAAPRRSTQ
-717 RKATQTML
+717 TVL
-725 AHVLETALRLLHPLM
+725 AHVLETTLRLLHPIM
-740 PFITEEIWQTLPV
+740 PFITEEIWQNLPESV
-753 GVRNA
+753 RVQGSGSGVQK
-758 ECGMRNK
+758 GK
-765 TPGTACESIMIS
+765 GTVESIM
-777 PYPVADEKMIN
+777 VAAFPLANDKLMN
-788 PGIERDMQMVM
+788 AGIEQDMQMVM
-799 DLIMA
+799 DLILA

-815 PSMQISV
+815 PSMQITV
-822 IVKVENKELGEHL
+822 IVKVENEALGEHL
-835 EKSAGYVKTL
+835 EKSAGYAKTL
-845 GRLGELRIGVAEAK
+845 ARIKELRIGVAEDK
-859 PKAVATGVIKGAEVY
+859 PKNVATAVIKGAEVY
-874 VPLEGILDLAQ
+874 VPLEGILDLTS
-885 ERDRLQKEIAKV
+885 ERDRLQKEIAKIS
-897 AKDIEVFSKKLSNK
+897 KDIEVFSKKLSNK

-932 KGKREKLEQSLKAL
+932 KVKREKLEESLKML

>member
-1 MTSRELP
+1 
-8 KAYEP
+8 
-13 KAVEERWYAYWLE
+13 VEERWYAFWLE
-26 KKYFHADE
+26 KKYFHANE
-34 NAGGAPFSIVIP
+34 NEQSQSFSIVIP

-89 IATQNVVERQLA
+89 IATQNVVERQLT
-101 KHGVDRHMMGREAFV
+101 KEHVDRHALGREGFIE
-116 KEVWKW
+116 KVWEW
-122 KQEYGNKIISQL
+122 KKEYGGRIINQL
-134 KRMGASCDWDR
+134 KRMGASCDWER

-156 AVREVFVSLYEEG
+156 AVREVFVTLYEEG

-198 KGKLYHIAYPLSHDH
+198 KGKLYHLAYPLSHDH

-245 IGKTVDLPLTSRKIP
+245 IGKTVDLPLTNRKIP

-283 DFNDYEAGL
+283 DFNDYEAGQ
-292 RQKPGLARIK
+292 RQKPELARIK

-313 IPDVLPAVLKQVVG
+313 IPDVLPEVQKLVAG

-333 RGVIVE
+333 RGIVVE

-353 THSIGKCY
+353 AHSIGKCY
-361 RCKSVVE
+361 RCRSVVE
-368 PYLSPQ
+368 PNLSPQ
-374 WFVKTG
+374 WFVRTG
-380 PLAEPAIKAVEDGS
+380 PLAEPAIKVVEDGR
-394 VRIVPKGWENTYFEW
+394 VQFYPKGWENTYFEW

-424 GHQIPAWY
+424 GHRIPAWF
-432 CLDCNKDEVL
+432 CDDCGLISVSRTDVTSCGKCK
-442 EVPIGAVGAVGEG
+442 
-455 GALPSSTQEV
+455 STNIRQET
-465 KLVIGIDAKPIVQKE
+465 
-480 RPQKCPQ
+480 
-487 CGSSKIVQEPDVL
+487 DVL

-511 STLGWPDKTKELS
+511 STLGWPDQTKELS
-524 VYYPTSVLITSFDI
+524 AYYPTSVLITSFDI

-549 GLHFRKE
+549 GLHFKHE
-556 VPFRDVYIH
+556 VPFRHVYIH

-635 VMMNLEEDFTPNA
+635 VMMNLEEGFAPNS
-648 ELLTPDSSLADRW
+648 ELLTSDASLADRW
-661 ILSRLNSVS
+661 ILSRLNSVVKDV
-670 TEAQSALAEYR
+670 ESALADYR

-688 LYHFIWHEYCD
+688 LYHFTWHEYCD
-699 WYLELSKPALYE
+699 WYLELSKPALM
-711 EKGSTQ
+711 GDLGAAP
-717 RKATQTML
+717 RRATQTVL
-725 AHVLETALRLLHPLM
+725 AHVLETALRLLHPIM
-740 PFITEEIWQTLPV
+740 PFITEEIWQNLPD
-753 GVRNA
+753 GVRVQ
-758 ECGMRNK
+758 GSGSGVQK
-765 TPGTACESIMIS
+765 GKGTVESIMVA
-777 PYPVADEKMIN
+777 PFPVAEDALIN
-788 PGIERDMQMVM
+788 AGIEQDMQMVM
-799 DLIMA
+799 DLILA

-815 PSMQISV
+815 PSMQITV
-822 IVKVENKELGEHL
+822 VVKVENRELGEHL
-835 EKSAGYVKTL
+835 EKSAGYAKTL
-845 GRLGELRIGVAEAK
+845 ARIKELRIGVAEDK
-859 PKAVATGVIKGAEVY
+859 PKNVATAVIKGAEVY
-874 VPLEGILDLAQ
+874 VPLEGILDLTQ
-885 ERDRLQKEIAKV
+885 ERDRLQKEVAKLS
-897 AKDIEVFSKKLSNK
+897 KDIEVFSQKLSNK

-932 KGKREKLEQSLKAL
+932 KVKREKLEESLKML